1 MSRAAMLHVVP
12 VHVLIPLCCTSA
24 PTSPTHCRG
33 HSHGSMGKHKT
44 RRRRRRRSRSSS
56 SIRMCASSVRE
67 HRAAGKQSKLLLHS
81 ECSIGSTSESMAYQ
95 QVDTLGQQT
104 PHLASHWEPQPNTIK
119 RRTNRVCQYTA
130 GHVASLEDVNSH
142 SSRWSDSSCAQR
154 SSPAS
159 SWSLSGASGSM
170 AHQQLCSGVQQPPE
184 FALQPPMDQQG
195 ICHQSMEQPHQPQQA
210 LRAPGRQGL
219 QAARRQPQMSF
230 PDATGGCWSSCAAAA
245 APGAQGAVAATA
257 GGRRDWSA
265 DVISEAAAGRRAS
278 GTEGAGAAGAPKL
291 WHIDPFRGR

>member
-1 MSRAAMLHVVP
+1 MSLAVARGGVLSRAAMLHVVP
-12 VHVLIPLCCTSA
+12 VYVLIPLCCTSA
-24 PTSPTHCRG
+24 PTSPTHRRSHC
-33 HSHGSMGKHKT
+33 HGSRGKHKT

-56 SIRMCASSVRE
+56 SIQIRMCASSVRE
-67 HRAAGKQSKLLLHS
+67 HRAAGKQRQLLLHS

-195 ICHQSMEQPHQPQQA
+195 ICHQSMEQPHQAQQA

-230 PDATGGCWSSCAAAA
+230 QMPQEGVGHQAPQQPQQVRYPGRGGGNGWRS
-245 APGAQGAVAATA
+245 QGLV
-257 GGRRDWSA
+257 RRC
-265 DVISEAAAGRRAS
+265 
-278 GTEGAGAAGAPKL
+278 
-291 WHIDPFRGR
+291 HFRGRSRAEGFRH